1 MVTNFINSGILPS
14 STTSY
19 EEAVANLDDK
29 LKKEGISAMKREV
42 MTTFYRK
49 LVLQILEMN

>member
-42 MTTFYRK
+42 MTTFNRK